1 MRHEECGF
9 GAGSVLLSFLLG
21 GLVGAGLAL
30 LMAPQAGPETRKRI
44 REFSDDVVEKATSY
58 AGQARERATT
68 YASQAREK
76 VTTTLDKAKDMYDE
90 KKTAITAAV
99 EAGKEAY
106 EKEVQKEPAQ

>member
-30 LMAPQAGPETRKRI
+30 LVAPQSGPETRKRI
-44 REFSDDVVEKATSY
+44 REFSDDVVDKATTY
-58 AGQARERATT
+58 AGQAREKATT
-68 YASQAREK
+68 YASQARDK
-76 VTTTLDKAKDMYDE
+76 VTTTLDKARDVYEE
-90 KKTAITAAV
+90 KRSALTAAV

-106 EKEVQKEPAQ
+106 GKEVQKEPTQ